1 MQATTTRGATRAFAD
16 TRFRKTEPH
25 HYLCSTW
32 FERDRRHIRLETP
45 LGRVVF
51 ELWDDAVEEAIEDGF
66 LTVPRGPRP
75 TAADWQPHAV
85 RYATGRGL
93 I

>member
-1 MQATTTRGATRAFAD
+1 MQATNTRGAPPAFAD
-16 TRFRKTEPH
+16 TTFRKTDPC

-45 LGRVVF
+45 LGRMIF
-51 ELWDDAVEEAIEDGF
+51 ELWDEAVDEAIIDGF
-66 LTVPRGPRP
+66 LTVPQGTRL
-75 TAADWQPHAV
+75 TESDWQPHAV
-85 RYATGRGL
+85 RYAEERGL